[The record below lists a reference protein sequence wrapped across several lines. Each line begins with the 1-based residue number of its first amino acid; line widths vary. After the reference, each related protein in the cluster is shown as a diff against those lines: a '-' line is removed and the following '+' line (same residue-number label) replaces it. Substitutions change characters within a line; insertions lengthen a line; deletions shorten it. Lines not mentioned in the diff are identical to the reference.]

1 GAELLGDGRDFVG
14 CGFLLLAEEKG
25 EDAAGLFFAT
35 VDAGHGART
44 VQGNAGLRAFL
55 ARLHENGGDDA
66 DFTSGLRID
75 VHLAEGLDH
84 TLELGHED
92 LPSHGLPI
100 FVRSTDPHYSF
111 AGNRTGLDDEFV
123 ILPRYNCCQWLARRI
138 IAFSGTASE
147 SFCNP

>member
-1 GAELLGDGRDFVG
+1 R
-14 CGFLLLAEEKG
+14 
-25 EDAAGLFFAT
+25 
-35 VDAGHGART
+35 
-44 VQGNAGLRAFL
+44 
-55 ARLHENGGDDA
+55 
-66 DFTSGLRID
+66 LRID

-147 SFCNP
+147 SFCNPESAPLGPLPGIVAAIPPRDL